1 MEFELLEPVGKSNA
15 VSDFLEKNGNG
26 IHHILFKVK
35 DLNSMKK
42 NFLEKGLELIE
53 EGSFDGGRYVFLFFS
68 EIGMIIELCELD
80 SQ

>member
-1 MEFELLEPVGKSNA
+1 
-15 VSDFLEKNGNG
+15 
-26 IHHILFKVK
+26 
-35 DLNSMKK
+35 MKK